1 MIVAQI
7 AKNKND
13 EYFTPK
19 YAVDPILKYLK
30 PNSTIWCPFDKDFSE
45 YVKVLRGG
53 GHKVIFSHIDNGEDF
68 FNMEVPECDYIISN
82 PPYSKKGEV
91 LNRLFELKI
100 PFAMLV
106 GVVGLFESQFRFN
119 LFKNN
124 DFELLYFNK
133 RIDFLDGLSE
143 NLDSKCSPPFSSIY
157 VCHNILPKQI
167 VFEEINKVKI

>member
-1 MIVAQI
+1 
-7 AKNKND
+7 
-13 EYFTPK
+13 
-19 YAVDPILKYLK
+19 
-30 PNSTIWCPFDKDFSE
+30 
-45 YVKVLRGG
+45 
-53 GHKVIFSHIDNGEDF
+53 
-68 FNMEVPECDYIISN
+68 MEVPECDYIISN

-91 LNRLFELKI
+91 LERLFNLGI

-106 GVVGLFESQFRFN
+106 GVVGLFESQFRFQ

-157 VCHNILPKQI
+157 VCNSILPKQI